1 MPAQEQCVV
10 RLTDHL
16 DMTIANYYGYKAT
29 THTQSHSNVGDSV
42 TNKFGLSS
50 APDKKGLTGKIFLI
64 SAMKTYVVI
73 LHWNHLNETSNEG
86 SQHMFSLRN
95 KNISE

>member
-1 MPAQEQCVV
+1 MDVKQQ
-10 RLTDHL
+10 
-16 DMTIANYYGYKAT
+16 
-29 THTQSHSNVGDSV
+29 HTHSNVGDSE

-50 APDKKGLTGKIFLI
+50 TPDKKEITGKIFLI
-64 SAMKTYVVI
+64 SAIKTYVVTP
-73 LHWNHLNETSNEG
+73 HWNHLNETSNEG